1 MAKINVLGFEIANL
15 IAAGEVVDR
24 PASAVKELCE
34 NSLDA
39 GATFITVEIR
49 RGGIGM
55 IRVSDNGCGME
66 PDDVPLAV
74 LRHATSKISSAAD
87 LAAICTLGF
96 RGEALAAIS
105 SVSHMKIL
113 TRTSDADMG
122 TSLVCDGG
130 EITEYSEAGCA
141 AGTTVIATEL
151 FYNVPARRKFMK
163 KDSTEAA
170 AVSAVVEKLALS
182 SPDVSF
188 KFISDGE
195 VKFVTPGNGS
205 LFGAAYVIF
214 GRECAERLVEVSR
227 CEDGISVTGYTSE
240 PDLVRSNRNMEY
252 FFINGRYIRSRTIS
266 AAVEQ
271 AYASRIPKERFPI
284 AVLNIEITPGLV
296 DVNVHP
302 SKLEVK
308 FTNERLIFEAVYY
321 AVLGT
326 LTKRADMPEIKVEP
340 AIPAA
345 REEKPAQS
353 PAPYVQTSHPAQP
366 EPTPTRSAPITQEKH
381 EYAAPG
387 AMDTASSGASDM
399 REQATPPTPR
409 EAPGRADDVQIPF
422 NSSSWVSA
430 EDAAKLKNPFGS
442 EKSEQIHM
450 PRVPTIKPESNEPDQ
465 SADHADSPS
474 DASLPG
480 SDAPQA
486 ADSVPEYRII
496 GEAYNCYVIVEL
508 EDRLVFIDKH
518 AAHERIIYDS
528 LCEKLRGGREAGQLL
543 LFPLKEKLASIEA
556 DILEDAEYRESFE
569 RLGFKYTVDR
579 AAGTVSISAVPEEIG
594 RDGAADMLLSLA
606 GRLSEGHGTIDAA
619 GIEYFEQKLH
629 QVACKAAIKGGRVY
643 GGEEVRYICEKLLRT
658 PEKGGSAV
666 KTCPHGRPVAF
677 ELRKNSIERQFSRI
691 V

>member
-74 LRHATSKISSAAD
+74 LRHATSKISSASD

-113 TRTSDADMG
+113 TRTADADMG

-130 EITEYSEAGCA
+130 EITEYCEAGCA

-205 LFGAAYVIF
+205 LFGAAYVVF

-252 FFINGRYIRSRTIS
+252 FFINGRYIRSRTVS

-271 AYASRIPKERFPI
+271 AYASRIPKERFPVT
-284 AVLNIEITPGLV
+284 VLNIEITPGLV

-326 LTKRADMPEIKVEP
+326 LTKKADMPELRVEKAP
-340 AIPAA
+340 PAVREGSTAPAFAPNPPAPHAVPTGLVGKPSVSVTAIPDG
-345 REEKPAQS
+345 RD
-353 PAPYVQTSHPAQP
+353 APDGTNHETPTP
-366 EPTPTRSAPITQEKH
+366 EPHVPKSV
-381 EYAAPG
+381 
-387 AMDTASSGASDM
+387 
-399 REQATPPTPR
+399 PPTSPQASP
-409 EAPGRADDVQIPF
+409 EICGTSLPF

-430 EDAAKLKNPFGS
+430 EDAARLKNPFGS
-442 EKSEQIHM
+442 ESSEQIRL
-450 PRVPTIKPESNEPDQ
+450 PNVQSPSSYTVEPTAGNAAQ
-465 SADHADSPS
+465 SAEVEPPAVTDLPQS
-474 DASLPG
+474 DA
-480 SDAPQA
+480 
-486 ADSVPEYRII
+486 VPEYRII

-508 EDRLVFIDKH
+508 SDRLVFIDKH
-518 AAHERIIYDS
+518 AAHERIIYDA
-528 LCEKLRGGREAGQLL
+528 LCEKLRGTREYGQML
-543 LFPLKEKLASIEA
+543 LFPLKEKLSSVEA
-556 DILEDAEYRESFE
+556 DILENEEYRKSFE
-569 RLGFKYTVDR
+569 RLGFKYSVDR
-579 AAGTVSISAVPEEIG
+579 TCGTVSISAIPEEIG
-594 RDGAADMLLSLA
+594 RDGAADMLISLA
-606 GRLSEGHGTIDAA
+606 GRLSEGYGTIDSA
-619 GIEYFEQKLH
+619 GVEYFEQKLH

-643 GGEEVRYICEKLLRT
+643 GGDEVRYICDRLLRT
-658 PEKGGSAV
+658 PEKGGSAI